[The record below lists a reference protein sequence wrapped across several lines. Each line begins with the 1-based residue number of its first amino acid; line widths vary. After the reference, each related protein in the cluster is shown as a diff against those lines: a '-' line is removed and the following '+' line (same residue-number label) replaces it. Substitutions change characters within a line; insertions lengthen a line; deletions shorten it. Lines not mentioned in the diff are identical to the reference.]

1 MNLEKNKTYT
11 LVNQHANSSIEIEFS
26 NQTENW
32 LSGKVNTIALSK
44 DLQVLFEDIE
54 RSIKNNDF
62 QQVKAL
68 ENQLHNQAF
77 TIKETNESV
86 KDLQLVGLK
95 TVYFKLN
102 GEDL

>member
-11 LVNQHANSSIEIEFS
+11 LINQHANSSIEIEFS
-26 NQTENW
+26 TQTENW
-32 LSGKVNTIALSK
+32 FAGKVNTIALSQE
-44 DLQVLFEDIE
+44 LQLLFEDIE

-68 ENQLHNQAF
+68 ESQLHSQAF
-77 TIKETNESV
+77 TIKETNETI

-102 GEDL
+102 GEE